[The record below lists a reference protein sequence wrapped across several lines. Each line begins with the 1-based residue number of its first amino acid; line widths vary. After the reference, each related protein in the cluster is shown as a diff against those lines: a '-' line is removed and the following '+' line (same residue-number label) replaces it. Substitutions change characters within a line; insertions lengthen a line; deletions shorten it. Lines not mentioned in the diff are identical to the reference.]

1 MKFDPA
7 SGLSSPLTFGYRNV
21 TPAGIS
27 ADGSKLLFMAY
38 DTKVEQRPSSVVS
51 LYLLDLKSGA
61 CMTLLENE
69 GFIGGASLSP
79 DGKTVAL
86 TASPEGFGS
95 IGKNLPDGMTPN
107 MYDNQLYVMDV
118 ATKKVTPDPRLQP
131 VC

>member
-1 MKFDPA
+1 NADLYEIVNPEDRQPGWRSRASLMKFDLA

-79 DGKTVAL
+79 DGKT
-86 TASPEGFGS
+86 
-95 IGKNLPDGMTPN
+95 
-107 MYDNQLYVMDV
+107 
-118 ATKKVTPDPRLQP
+118 
-131 VC
+131 